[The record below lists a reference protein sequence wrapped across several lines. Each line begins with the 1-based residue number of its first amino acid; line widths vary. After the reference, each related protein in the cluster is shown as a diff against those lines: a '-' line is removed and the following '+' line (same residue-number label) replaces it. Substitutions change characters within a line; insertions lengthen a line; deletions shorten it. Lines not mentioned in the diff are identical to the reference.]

1 MLNYG
6 GERGESKTGRWRQ
19 IVSSRKCV
27 QPHTRT
33 YHSSASTTSTNNK
46 TLLRGNLRS
55 ERISKVHQIN
65 TWGITLKLGDLT
77 ASAAGRSGLS
87 FQDGQC

>member
-1 MLNYG
+1 MRVIRTK
-6 GERGESKTGRWRQ
+6 E

-33 YHSSASTTSTNNK
+33 YHSSASATSTNNN
-46 TLLRGNLRS
+46 TRLRGNLRS

-65 TWGITLKLGDLT
+65 TWGGWGITLKLGELT
-77 ASAAGRSGLS
+77 ASAAGGSDLS
-87 FQDGQC
+87 FEDGQC